1 MIRLYLANTTLLINQ
16 TINISGD
23 NHHYLSGVMRSKI
36 GDLCLIFNGIAGE
49 FSAKI
54 TSINKKYTEL
64 LLLNKTKEQINCPEL
79 FLIFAPLK
87 AHRLTFLIEKA
98 TELGVSK
105 FIPIITK
112 HSCVREVNINK
123 LSLIAIAAAQQC
135 ERLDVPIFMPSITL
149 EDFLATWQKQNITL
163 CYEREQY
170 KHITQARNSNA
181 VMIGP
186 EGGFSQE
193 ECLIMSNYEFIE
205 SVHLGT
211 RILRAETAALMSLSY
226 FNFKERL

>member
-1 MIRLYLANTTLLINQ
+1 MIRLYLANTTLFINQ

-23 NHHYLSGVMRSKI
+23 NHHYLFGVMRSKI

-54 TSINKKYTEL
+54 TLINKKYTEL
-64 LLLNKTKEQINCPEL
+64 LIINKTKEQINCPEL
-79 FLIFAPLK
+79 CVIFAPLK

-98 TELGVSK
+98 TELGVTK
-105 FIPIITK
+105 FIPITTQ
-112 HSCVREVNINK
+112 HSYVREININK
-123 LSLIAIAAAQQC
+123 LALVAIAAAQQC
-135 ERLDVPIFMPSITL
+135 HRMDVPIFMPMQKL

-163 CYEREQY
+163 CYEKE
-170 KHITQARNSNA
+170 QARHIMQARHSNA
-181 VMIGP
+181 LMIGP

-205 SVHLGT
+205 SVHLGM

-226 FNFKERL
+226 FNFKEQF